1 MTRGEILAAWARRRP
16 LRGRTGSGGQ
26 ADFRVLDTTL
36 RFGSPQA
43 ALLPLGDANA
53 ILLELA
59 RERPD
64 DAPVLAGVCAT
75 DPLRLMDRFV
85 AELRA
90 LGFTGVINSP
100 SVGWIDGSPRR
111 SLEETGLG
119 YAKEVELVKIAR
131 EADLVAVAL
140 AFTPDEAVLMVRAGA
155 DVVVSP
161 PDRLAAV
168 AKAVREARAG
178 LPVLVYGP
186 EPLED
191 GALAPASSATTGTSP
206 STTRA
211 KRS

>member
-1 MTRGEILAAWARRRP
+1 MSRAEILAAWAKRRP
-16 LRGRTGSGGQ
+16 LQGRTGGGGK
-26 ADFRVLDTTL
+26 ADFRVLDSSI

-43 ALLPLGDANA
+43 ALLPIGDANG

-59 RERPD
+59 AEPSD
-64 DAPVLAGVCAT
+64 GAPRIAGVCGT
-75 DPLRLMDRFV
+75 DPLRLLDRFV
-85 AELRA
+85 AELKA
-90 LGFTGVINSP
+90 LGFVGVINSP

-119 YAKEVELVKIAR
+119 YAREMELIRIAR
-131 EADLVAVAL
+131 EADLVALAM
-140 AFTPDEAVLMVRAGA
+140 AFTPEEAAAAARAGA
-155 DVVVSP
+155 DVVVAP
-161 PDRLAAV
+161 PDRLSAL
-168 AKAVREARAG
+168 AKSAREANPA
-178 LPVLVYGP
+178 VLALAYGP